1 MFKTKNYEPAELLA
15 LQELDEVLKALKLSD
30 EDVIEILLNDLKAN
44 QKNLVQQWFNKFQE
58 DQILAEADRQYDES
72 F

>member
-1 MFKTKNYEPAELLA
+1 MFNTKIYEPAELLA

-30 EDVIEILLNDLKAN
+30 EEVIEMLLNDLKPY
-44 QKNLVQQWFNKFQE
+44 QKNLVQQWYNNFQQNLVLE
-58 DQILAEADRQYDES
+58 EADRQYEES

>member
-1 MFKTKNYEPAELLA
+1 MFNTKNYEPAELLA

-30 EDVIEILLNDLKAN
+30 EDVIEMLLNDLKPY
-44 QKNLVQQWFNKFQE
+44 QKNLVQQWYNNFQQNLVLE
-58 DQILAEADRQYDES
+58 EADRQYEES